1 MRRFSFKKI
10 TSGDYALCYYCHNFN
25 TLFALCDQKDGSE
38 VFSCSECAFKI
49 SKGRCAG
56 LKRYLNKRPSNPQS
70 LKILKI
76 TKERREENST
86 GGVSEVQQVLK

>member
-25 TLFALCDQKDGSE
+25 TLFALYNQKDGSE
-38 VFSCSECAFKI
+38 VFACISCAKKI

-70 LKILKI
+70 LKISDI
-76 TKERREENST
+76 TKGKERENST
-86 GGVSEVQQVLK
+86 AQGVSI